1 MEFRY
6 LGGDPAFDLVNTVDW
21 TSRGPERERLLQPAD
36 LVRWAEGAG
45 VLRRPQADRLR
56 RTIARHPRE
65 AERALERARLT
76 RLVLHDLF
84 AALASGQPSDAALAR
99 FNRLL
104 SDALDRAA
112 LVRTGSRGRPGFAW
126 EWNELEE
133 RPEAVL
139 APVLWSA
146 ARLLTSA
153 EVERIRV
160 CGGLDCGW
168 MFVDRSR
175 NGLRRWCQ
183 MRTCGTEE
191 KSRRRRE
198 GLTA

>member
-1 MEFRY
+1 MDFKY
-6 LGGDPAFDLVNTVDW
+6 LGGDPAVDLVNTVDW

-36 LVRWAEGAG
+36 LVRWADGAG
-45 VLRRPQADRLR
+45 LLQRAQADRLVR
-56 RTIARHPRE
+56 AVGRHPQD
-65 AERALERARLT
+65 ADRALEQARLT

-84 AALASGQPSDAALAR
+84 VALASGRPSDAALAR
-99 FNRLL
+99 YNRLL
-104 SDALDRAA
+104 AGALDRAVVV
-112 LVRTGSRGRPGFAW
+112 LTGPRGRPGFAW
-126 EWNELEE
+126 DWKELAE

-139 APVLWSA
+139 APVLWAA

-198 GLTA
+198 GITA